1 MNFRRGR
8 ERDEPEINLIP
19 MIDVLLVIL
28 IFLMITTTYSRFTG
42 LRVNLPDGLSS
53 IPSPPAAHR
62 IQVTVDATGRMQV
75 DDVPVPAM
83 AGLPVIQG
91 LLQQAARGEPDP
103 VVVVSADREARHG
116 QVVLVME
123 AAQQAGYR
131 HLTVLTR
138 VPAR

>member
-8 ERDEPEINLIP
+8 MRDEPEINLIP

-28 IFLMITTTYSRFTG
+28 IFLMITTTYSRFAG
-42 LRVNLPDGLSS
+42 LHVNLPEGLASA
-53 IPSPPAAHR
+53 PAPPTTPR
-62 IQVTVDATGRMQV
+62 IEVIVDAAGQMRV
-75 DDVPVPAM
+75 NDSPVAAP
-83 AGLPVIQG
+83 AGLPQIREALQHAAQG
-91 LLQQAARGEPDP
+91 RGDP
-103 VVVVSADREARHG
+103 VVVISADRDARHG

-131 HLTVLTR
+131 RLTVLTR

>member
-8 ERDEPEINLIP
+8 TRDEPEINLIP

-28 IFLMITTTYSRFTG
+28 IFLMITTTYSRFAG
-42 LRVNLPDGLSS
+42 LHVNLPEGLASAPA
-53 IPSPPAAHR
+53 PSPAPR
-62 IQVTVDATGRMQV
+62 IEVVVDA
-75 DDVPVPAM
+75 
-83 AGLPVIQG
+83 AGQMRVNDSSVVAPESLPQIRDA
-91 LLQQAARGEPDP
+91 LRQAAQGQDDP
-103 VVVVSADREARHG
+103 VVVVSADRDARHG
-116 QVVLVME
+116 QVVLVLE